1 MNNAEFFRDVTLRI
15 AGDLEIAPAMHSV
28 FAYLRSLLPLDT
40 LRLIFVDEENDR
52 LSIIAR
58 VDHKGVNA
66 PEDHDLGTLSPEFVA
81 WIEKKMYHMLD
92 KQCEC
97 VNYPYPDPD
106 LSQLISRMPGIS
118 DLDGHSLMVVNLRL
132 QERDLGKLIFSSVK
146 PQAYTNEHLDL
157 VRQLNDPFAL
167 ALTNALR
174 YRELERLHRRLQD
187 DNRQIQLE
195 LAQRTGDQVVGSD
208 FGLRGV
214 MQLVR
219 QVAPLSSPVLLLGET
234 GTGKEVI
241 AQTIHQFSDRREGPL
256 VRVQCGAIPDSL
268 LDSELFGH
276 EAGAF
281 TGAISTQRG
290 RFERAHGGTIFLD
303 EIGELT
309 LPAQV
314 KLLRILQEKEFE
326 RLGSAETR
334 KVDVRVIA
342 ATHRDLPALV
352 RAGQFR
358 EDLWFR
364 LNVFPILL
372 PPLRERIEDLPVLVQ
387 HFIRRKGQE
396 MGLSTLPL
404 LRAEDLELLRSYNWP
419 GNVRELQNIIERS
432 LILGGGRE
440 LALPPLRLRES
451 PSTGDV
457 TQEQKWPDLDSVI
470 RRHIRDTLNRCHG
483 RISGKEGAASVLG
496 VNASTLRS
504 RMKKLGIASPH

>member
-1 MNNAEFFRDVTLRI
+1 MNTAAFFRDVTLRI
-15 AGDLEIAPAMHSV
+15 AGDLEIGPALQSV
-28 FAYLRSLLPLDT
+28 FAYLQALLPVDT
-40 LRLIFVDEENDR
+40 LRLISVDEENDR
-52 LSIIAR
+52 LSIVAR
-58 VDHKGVNA
+58 VDHSGVNA

-81 WIEKKMYHMLD
+81 WIEKKMYHIND
-92 KQCEC
+92 KQSEC
-97 VNYPYPDPD
+97 VNFPYPDPD
-106 LSQLISRMPGIS
+106 LAQLVSQMPGIS
-118 DLDGHSLMVVNLRL
+118 DLNGHSILVVNLRL
-132 QERDLGKLIFSSVK
+132 QGRDLGKLIFSSK
-146 PQAYTNEHLDL
+146 AANAYTEEHMQL

-167 ALTNALR
+167 ALSNALR

-187 DNRQIQLE
+187 DNRQIQFE
-195 LAQRTGDQVVGSD
+195 LAQRTGDQVVGAD

-241 AQTIHQFSDRREGPL
+241 AQTLHQFSDRREGPL

-281 TGAISTQRG
+281 TGALSTRRG
-290 RFERAHGGTIFLD
+290 RFERAHEGTIFLD

-314 KLLRILQEKEFE
+314 KLLRILQEKEYE

-334 KVDVRVIA
+334 KVDVRVVA
-342 ATHRDLPALV
+342 ATHRDLPSLV
-352 RAGQFR
+352 RSGQFR

-372 PPLRERIEDLPVLVQ
+372 PPLRERLEDLPALVQ

-396 MGLSTLPL
+396 MGLASLPRL
-404 LRAEDLELLRSYNWP
+404 QAEELDQLRAYDWP
-419 GNVRELQNIIERS
+419 GNVRELQNIIERA
-432 LILGGGRE
+432 LILGGGKR
-440 LALPPLRLRES
+440 LALPGLQL
-451 PSTGDV
+451 
-457 TQEQKWPDLDSVI
+457 QEQQTESRRPEALALQDLDSVI
-470 RRHIRDTLNRCHG
+470 RQHICDTLNHTG
-483 RISGKEGAASVLG
+483 GKISGAGGAAEILG
-496 VNASTLRS
+496 LNASTLRS
-504 RMKKLGIASPH
+504 RMKRLGIGAT